1 MINNQ
6 LSCNNFI
13 PTRRFGRTEIQVPV
27 LSLGGMRFQ
36 QSWKDLDP
44 QEINNQQQNILQ
56 ETIRHASQNG
66 MHHIE
71 TARHYGTSELQIGWA
86 LGQIDD
92 PKRILQTKIP
102 PNQDTLIFEKE
113 LEKSFQKL
121 GAKKIDLLA
130 IHGINLPEHLDMTIR
145 PNGCLEIVRRWQK
158 DGLVGHIGFSTHAKV
173 DLIVKT
179 IQTGFFDYVNL
190 HWYFI
195 RQDNEPAI
203 QAANE
208 NDMGVFIISPTD
220 KGGHLHTP
228 SLKLL
233 ELCSPLHPIEFND
246 LFCLCD
252 NRIHTLSVGASKP
265 EDLDIHL
272 NAISQMSKMKGLI
285 NIIERRLIEASYK
298 SLGESWLTTW
308 NIGLPSWDK
317 TPGEINI
324 PVLLWINNLLEAWDL
339 ESFAKDRYSLLGR
352 GGHWFPGSNADS
364 LDCEVSEYDL
374 KQVLINSPWSS
385 EIPYVLRKLRDRL
398 AGERRDRLWGI

>member
-1 MINNQ
+1 M
-6 LSCNNFI
+6 
-13 PTRRFGRTEIQVPV
+13 PV

-44 QEINNQQQNILQ
+44 KEINNQQQDLLHK
-56 ETIRHASQNG
+56 TIKHASQKG

-71 TARHYGTSELQIGWA
+71 TARHYGTSERQIGWA
-86 LGQIDD
+86 FGQIED

-102 PNQDTLIFEKE
+102 PNNDPFIFEQE
-113 LEKSFQKL
+113 LELSFSRL
-121 GAKKIDLLA
+121 CSEKIDLLS

-158 DGLVGHIGFSTHAKV
+158 DGLVNHIGFSTHANV
-173 DLIVKT
+173 DLIIKT
-179 IQTGFFDYVNL
+179 IETGLFDYVNL

-195 RQDNEPAI
+195 RQENERAL
-203 QAANE
+203 QAANA

-246 LFCLCD
+246 LFCLSD
-252 NRIHTLSVGASKP
+252 KRIHTLSVGASKP

-272 NAISQMSKMKGLI
+272 SAISKMDSVQGLI
-285 NIIERRLIEASYK
+285 KTIDQRLINALYM

-308 NIGLPSWDK
+308 NMGLPSWHQ
-317 TPGEINI
+317 TPGEINL
-324 PVLLWINNLLEAWDL
+324 PVLLWLNNLLEAWDM
-339 ESFAKDRYSLLGR
+339 ESFAKDRYGLLGR
-352 GGHWFPGSNADS
+352 GGHWFPGENADCF
-364 LDCEVSEYDL
+364 DCEVSEDEL
-374 KQVLINSPWSS
+374 KKVLINSPWSS
-385 EIPYVLRKLRDRL
+385 EIPFLLRKMKDRL
-398 AGERRDRLWGI
+398 GGERRDRLWGI